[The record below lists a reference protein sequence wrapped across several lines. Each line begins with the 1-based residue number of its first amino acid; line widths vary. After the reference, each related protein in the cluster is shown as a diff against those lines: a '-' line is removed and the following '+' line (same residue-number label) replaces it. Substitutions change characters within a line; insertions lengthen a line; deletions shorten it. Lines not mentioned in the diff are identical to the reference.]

1 MQITTCKNQQNHTTL
16 SKDIDDLLVQR
27 TLGMPN
33 HTQLKQHDN
42 NDVASMDVELTTCN
56 KYTK

>member
-1 MQITTCKNQQNHTTL
+1 MTL
-16 SKDIDDLLVQR
+16 SKDIGDLLLQR

-42 NDVASMDVELTTCN
+42 TAPSIQQIN
-56 KYTK
+56 KITQLFPGILLLCYFGEP